1 MQVEPTEY
9 GFANPPSVQGQ
20 RQEENTGI
28 HNIQPWKNLVAHFW
42 DALEEKHP
50 LRQ

>member
-1 MQVEPTEY
+1 MEY
-9 GFANPPSVQGQ
+9 GFANPCLSVKRQ
-20 RQEENTGI
+20 RQEENAGT
-28 HNIQPWKNLVAHFW
+28 HNTQPWKNLVAHFW